1 MNKFPE
7 LILGSSSKYRQ
18 ELLSRLHLPFS
29 VVSPN
34 IDESIRVGETPVD
47 TAMRLA
53 LEKAQYIALTHPEA
67 IIIGADQVATVD
79 NVQLGKAGNH
89 ANALKQLQMMRGKT
103 VLFHSALC
111 VLDARTGQS
120 DARDVITRAT
130 LRDLSD
136 EELSAYLHIEQPYDC
151 AGSAKVEGLGIT
163 LLEKV
168 ESDDPTALIGLPLI
182 ALTEMLRAVGIMF
195 YQSQGSVK

>member
-79 NVQLGKAGNH
+79 NIQLGKAGNH

-120 DARDVITRAT
+120 DVRDVITRAT

-182 ALTEMLRAVGIMF
+182 ALTEMLRAVGIKF
-195 YQSQGSVK
+195 YQSQDSVK

>member
-120 DARDVITRAT
+120 DVRDVITRAT

-195 YQSQGSVK
+195 YQSQDSVK

>member
-1 MNKFPE
+1 MPHTQPR

-34 IDESIRVGETPVD
+34 IDETPLAVESPLD
-47 TAMRLA
+47 TAMRLSV
-53 LEKAQYIALTHPEA
+53 EKARFIAQNHPDA
-67 IIIGADQVATVD
+67 LIIGADQVATV
-79 NVQLGKAGNH
+79 NGEQLGKAGNH
-89 ANALKQLQMMRGKT
+89 ANALKQLQLMRGKT
-103 VLFHSALC
+103 VEFHSALC
-111 VLDARTGQS
+111 VYDARNGDFQV
-120 DARDVITRAT
+120 RDVVTLAT
-130 LRDLSD
+130 MRDLSD
-136 EELSAYLHIEQPYDC
+136 EQLSDYLHIEQPYDC

-182 ALTEMLRAVGIMF
+182 ALTDMLRAAGVVF
-195 YQSQGSVK
+195 YSTEKA